1 MLEAALAEERHRRL
15 EDAIPRDGFSMSRLA
30 LDAPP
35 LVVVFHALDLEVARV
50 RAPGWR
56 VLRCRPEE
64 LASPS
69 VPTLAWIRTGMGV
82 EAARR
87 AVDAIPD
94 VPIQAALCTG
104 FAGALAR
111 DLTPRMLVVADPLLD
126 ADGRT
131 QATPLAALL
140 AETAHAAGL
149 ACRRGALV
157 TVSRVADTPAKKAR
171 LHDEL
176 GALAVDMESAV
187 LASALAARGIPAA
200 AARVVLDTA
209 EEEIP
214 GSLAAL
220 WRRPGLL
227 VSGVRIAARMHPCA
241 RISARLLEAW
251 LGGPFGAAQRQAEPQ
266 GRDDCEAEQA
276 DGR

>member
-1 MLEAALAEERHRRL
+1 
-15 EDAIPRDGFSMSRLA
+15 
-30 LDAPP
+30 
-35 LVVVFHALDLEVARV
+35 
-50 RAPGWR
+50 
-56 VLRCRPEE
+56 
-64 LASPS
+64 
-69 VPTLAWIRTGMGV
+69 
-82 EAARR
+82 
-87 AVDAIPD
+87 
-94 VPIQAALCTG
+94 
-104 FAGALAR
+104 
-111 DLTPRMLVVADPLLD
+111 MLVIADPLLD
-126 ADGRT
+126 AEGRT

-157 TVSRVADTPAKKAR
+157 TVSHVADTPAEKAR

-220 WRRPGLL
+220 WRRPGIL
-227 VSGVRIAARMHPCA
+227 VSSVRIAARMRPCA

-251 LGGPFGAAQRQAEPQ
+251 LAGPFGAAQRQAEPK
-266 GRDDCEAEQA
+266 GRDDREAEQA
-276 DGR
+276 NGR